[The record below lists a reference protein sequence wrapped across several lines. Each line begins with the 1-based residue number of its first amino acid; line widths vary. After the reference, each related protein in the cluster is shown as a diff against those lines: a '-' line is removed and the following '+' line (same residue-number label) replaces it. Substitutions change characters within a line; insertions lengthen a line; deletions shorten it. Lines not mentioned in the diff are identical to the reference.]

1 MSYKR
6 ISHYMIFAFLGGLGL
21 FNSTQLESRYA
32 TDTNQELIFQNGQII
47 SSAIIILCVAGI
59 LAEFAILRKQK
70 KDEIR
75 TRRRAGKSTT
85 IVNQEIPRWMS
96 KKKNGNFILNGDKKS
111 SVLDSENSE
120 NPSENPSEIDSEDSE
135 NSENS
140 EIELGVSVD
149 SED

>member
-111 SVLDSENSE
+111 SVMNSENSE
-120 NPSENPSEIDSEDSE
+120 NPSENPSEIDSVD
-135 NSENS
+135 SENS

>member
-1 MSYKR
+1 
-6 ISHYMIFAFLGGLGL
+6 MIFAFLGGLGL

>member
-1 MSYKR
+1 
-6 ISHYMIFAFLGGLGL
+6 MIFAFLGGLGL
-21 FNSTQLESRYA
+21 FNSTQLELRQV

-85 IVNQEIPRWMS
+85 IVNQEMPRWMS
-96 KKKNGNFILNGDKKS
+96 NKKNGNFILNGDKKS
-111 SVLDSENSE
+111 SVMNSENSE
-120 NPSENPSEIDSEDSE
+120 NPSENPSEIDSVD
-135 NSENS
+135 SENS

>member
-1 MSYKR
+1 MSYKK

-111 SVLDSENSE
+111 SVMNSENSE
-120 NPSENPSEIDSEDSE
+120 NPSENPSEIDSVD
-135 NSENS
+135 SENS

>member
-1 MSYKR
+1 MSYKK

-21 FNSTQLESRYA
+21 FNSTQLELRQV

-120 NPSENPSEIDSEDSE
+120 NPSENPSEIDSVD
-135 NSENS
+135 SENS

>member
-1 MSYKR
+1 
-6 ISHYMIFAFLGGLGL
+6 
-21 FNSTQLESRYA
+21 
-32 TDTNQELIFQNGQII
+32 
-47 SSAIIILCVAGI
+47 
-59 LAEFAILRKQK
+59 
-70 KDEIR
+70 
-75 TRRRAGKSTT
+75 
-85 IVNQEIPRWMS
+85 MS

-111 SVLDSENSE
+111 SVINSENSE

>member
-1 MSYKR
+1 MSYKK

-21 FNSTQLESRYA
+21 FNSTQLELRQV

-59 LAEFAILRKQK
+59 FAEFAILRKQK

-85 IVNQEIPRWMS
+85 IVNQEMPRWMS

-111 SVLDSENSE
+111 SVLNSENSE
-120 NPSENPSEIDSEDSE
+120 KTENPSEIDSEDSE

>member
-1 MSYKR
+1 
-6 ISHYMIFAFLGGLGL
+6 MIFAFLGGLGL
-21 FNSTQLESRYA
+21 FNSTQLELRQV

-85 IVNQEIPRWMS
+85 IVNQEMPRWMS
-96 KKKNGNFILNGDKKS
+96 NKKNGNFI
-111 SVLDSENSE
+111 
-120 NPSENPSEIDSEDSE
+120 
-135 NSENS
+135 
-140 EIELGVSVD
+140 EL
-149 SED
+149 